1 MNHQQIAALYDS
13 FPESQRDMSKEQFA
27 KKMTGLMDPNRM
39 ARTVDSMIQRKR
51 WAGRNKAEI
60 DRAMEG
66 GPA

>member
-1 MNHQQIAALYDS
+1 MNHQLISDLYDS
-13 FPESQRDMSKEQFA
+13 FPESQRDMPKEQFV
-27 KKMTGLMDPNRM
+27 KKMTGLMDPGRM
-39 ARTVDSMIQRKR
+39 VRTVDSMVQRKR

>member
-13 FPESQRDMSKEQFA
+13 FPESQRDMPKEQFV
-27 KKMTGLMDPNRM
+27 KKMTGLMDPDRM

-66 GPA
+66 GPQ

>member
-1 MNHQQIAALYDS
+1 MNQTQIGQLYDS
-13 FPESQRDMSKEQFA
+13 FPEGQKDMPKEQFV

-39 ARTVDSMIQRKR
+39 VRTVDSMVQRKR

-66 GPA
+66 GPR

>member
-1 MNHQQIAALYDS
+1 MNRILIADLYDS
-13 FPESQRDMSKEQFA
+13 FPESQRDMPKEQFV
-27 KKMTGLMDPNRM
+27 KKMADLMDPDRM

-66 GPA
+66 GPQ

>member
-1 MNHQQIAALYDS
+1 MNRTQIAQLYDS
-13 FPESQRDMSKEQFA
+13 FPESEKDIPKEQFV
-27 KKMTGLMDPNRM
+27 KKMAGLMDPGRM

-60 DRAMEG
+60 DRAMKG

>member
-1 MNHQQIAALYDS
+1 MNQTQIGQLYDS
-13 FPESQRDMSKEQFA
+13 FPESQRDMPREQFV
-27 KKMTGLMDPNRM
+27 KKMTGLMDPDRM

-66 GPA
+66 GPR

>member
-13 FPESQRDMSKEQFA
+13 FPESQRDMPKEQFV
-27 KKMTGLMDPNRM
+27 KKMTGLMDPDRM

-66 GPA
+66 GPR